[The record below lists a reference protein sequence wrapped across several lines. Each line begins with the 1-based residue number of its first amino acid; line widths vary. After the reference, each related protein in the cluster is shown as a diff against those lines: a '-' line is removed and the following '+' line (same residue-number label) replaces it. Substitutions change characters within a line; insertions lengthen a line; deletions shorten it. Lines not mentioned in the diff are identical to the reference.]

1 LGPDSVLCEADTVE
15 LDGYVIDGIDYLW
28 SSGDTTSL
36 FGVTDSVTYW
46 LQVTNAGCSRRDTIS
61 FSGFLPNPELSLG
74 LDSTYCFFIEDTL
87 TLDGGAGISY
97 LWTPTNETTRQ
108 IKVMYPATYY
118 VTTTRSNGC
127 PRIASLEVAEV
138 CVPLIFIPSAFTPD
152 GDNLNDVLYPI
163 VNNLVA
169 YNFRILNRWGQTVF
183 YSIDPNEGWDGKYNG
198 ADEVPG
204 TYVYRVNFEGLD
216 FEGSKLKGK
225 RFGTI
230 TLIR

>member
-1 LGPDSVLCEADTVE
+1 
-15 LDGYVIDGIDYLW
+15 
-28 SSGDTTSL
+28 
-36 FGVTDSVTYW
+36 
-46 LQVTNAGCSRRDTIS
+46 
-61 FSGFLPNPELSLG
+61 
-74 LDSTYCFFIEDTL
+74 
-87 TLDGGAGISY
+87 
-97 LWTPTNETTRQ
+97 
-108 IKVMYPATYY
+108 
-118 VTTTRSNGC
+118 
-127 PRIASLEVAEV
+127 VAEV